1 VTSQGAVRPMDVR
14 ISSIVT
20 LARPF
25 MRFLRQQQI
34 PHAGRSS
41 LQRGAPQANCVS
53 RSMSTARVSGRV
65 ALWLAAALLVA
76 QPTSATAQAYY
87 GLEGGR
93 PGRIGDASPTPRG
106 SLDLELL
113 PIRFEQYDGGARRW
127 RTDPKVSLGIAPFT
141 EIELRV
147 PIIHVDPGVAGS
159 QTETGIGGLA
169 VGVLRALTIETGA
182 IPALAVAADWI
193 APVGGQAASV
203 SSYSGALFITKTFTG
218 MRVHLN
224 AAAGTWSTRKPKPPG
239 PVPCPVNVPPGTVL
253 PPGCIPPPP
262 PDVPCDRVP
271 ASGLS
276 FACLPGSGATLSANT
291 SSTQG
296 ARADTTK
303 LSGPRF
309 MGGIGIDHAIAL
321 TSTLLLA
328 DFVVERFVDLYDE
341 HDYTAEVGIRQQ
353 LTPQFVLDVGVGRR
367 FGGTIGSTSA
377 TLGLSYELP
386 VGRGGKVRKGDR

>member
-1 VTSQGAVRPMDVR
+1 
-14 ISSIVT
+14 
-20 LARPF
+20 
-25 MRFLRQQQI
+25 MRLQQQQI

-41 LQRGAPQANCVS
+41 LQRGAL
-53 RSMSTARVSGRV
+53 ARFHP
-65 ALWLAAALLVA
+65 ALWLAAVLVVA
-76 QPTSATAQAYY
+76 QPTAATAQSYY

-106 SLDLELL
+106 SLDIELL
-113 PIRFEQYDGGARRW
+113 PLRVEIYDGGSRRY
-127 RTDPKVSLGIAPFT
+127 RTDPKISLGIAPFT
-141 EIELRV
+141 EVELRV
-147 PIIHVDPGVAGS
+147 PIIHVDPGAPFA
-159 QTETGIGGLA
+159 TETGIGGLA

-182 IPALAVAADWI
+182 IPAVAVAADWI

-203 SSYSGALFITKTFTG
+203 SSYSGGLFITKTFPG

-224 AAAGTWSTRKPKPPG
+224 AAAGTWSTRKPKPR
-239 PVPCPVNVPPGTVL
+239 PVICPTNPPPGTVL
-253 PPGCIPPPP
+253 PPGCNPAPP

-271 ASGLS
+271 TAGLS
-276 FACLPGSGATLSANT
+276 FACLPANDAALRANAP
-291 SSTQG
+291 STQG
-296 ARADTTK
+296 ARADTAK

-328 DFVVERFVDLYDE
+328 DFVVERFVDLYDK

-367 FGGTIGSTSA
+367 FGGSLGSTSL
-377 TLGLSYELP
+377 TLGVSYELP
-386 VGRGGKVRKGDR
+386 VGRGGKVRKGDG

>member
-1 VTSQGAVRPMDVR
+1 
-14 ISSIVT
+14 
-20 LARPF
+20 
-25 MRFLRQQQI
+25 
-34 PHAGRSS
+34 
-41 LQRGAPQANCVS
+41 
-53 RSMSTARVSGRV
+53 MSTALVRVRP

-76 QPTSATAQAYY
+76 QPLSATAQSYY

-113 PIRFEQYDGGARRW
+113 PIRIEQYDGGARRW
-127 RTDPKVSLGIAPFT
+127 RTDPKISLGIAPFT

-147 PIIHVDPGVAGS
+147 PFIHVDPGVAGS
-159 QTETGIGGLA
+159 PTETGVGGLA
-169 VGVLRALTIETGA
+169 VGVLRALTIETGP
-182 IPALAVAADWI
+182 IPAVAVAADWI

-203 SSYSGALFITKTFTG
+203 SSYSGALYITKTFTA

-224 AAAGTWSTRKPKPPG
+224 AAAGTWATRKPKPAG
-239 PVPCPVNVPPGTVL
+239 PVACPTNLPPGTAL

-271 ASGLS
+271 TAGLS
-276 FACLPGSGATLSANT
+276 FACLPASGGAAMRANAP
-291 SSTQG
+291 STQG
-296 ARADTTK
+296 ALADTTTR

-328 DFVVERFVDLYDE
+328 DFVVERFVDLYDT

-367 FGGTIGSTSA
+367 FGGSVGSTSA